1 MYVPT
6 NPNHHLIES
15 SFSSSNSTKASGSGL
30 SCGLSGHS
38 SSSQNTCKRDRIN
51 LKAPGGGS
59 ASCSSCGSE
68 ENSLCRPSNT
78 YNTKEQQQQKAW
90 NTNGSLLEPVVI
102 QQEVRNP
109 KLKKKSTGCPN
120 KFWQK
125 ISQNHYGEKNRES
138 LFTFCLSS
146 TYTSPFN
153 LTIFFLTKKFQLRCI
168 YPKLVGTPSIYYT
181 NSMFG
186 IFL

>member
-1 MYVPT
+1 MQQPLQPQQSHTGKKKNGGDSDQCYSSVYVPT

-109 KLKKKSTGCPN
+109 KLKKKIYWVS
-120 KFWQK
+120 QQVLAK
-125 ISQNHYGEKNRES
+125 ISKSLWRKNRES

-146 TYTSPFN
+146 LS
-153 LTIFFLTKKFQLRCI
+153 
-168 YPKLVGTPSIYYT
+168 SI
-181 NSMFG
+181 
-186 IFL
+186 

>member
-1 MYVPT
+1 MQQPLQPQQSHTGKKKNGGDSDQCYSSVYVPT

-59 ASCSSCGSE
+59 ATCSSCGSE

-109 KLKKKSTGCPN
+109 KLKRKKIYWVSQQVLAKN
-120 KFWQK
+120 ISKLFWLEQK
-125 ISQNHYGEKNRES
+125 MIIILCMQK
-138 LFTFCLSS
+138 
-146 TYTSPFN
+146 PFKDEMH
-153 LTIFFLTKKFQLRCI
+153 L
-168 YPKLVGTPSIYYT
+168 
-181 NSMFG
+181 
-186 IFL
+186 

>member
-1 MYVPT
+1 MMVSELRENKVNFYIFVCFADPYGHYSRPLALAEQHPLQQPLQPLQSHGKKKNGGDSDQCYSSVYVPT

-15 SFSSSNSTKASGSGL
+15 SFSSSSTKASGSGL

-38 SSSQNTCKRDRIN
+38 SSSQNTTCKRDRIN
-51 LKAPGGGS
+51 LKAPGS
-59 ASCSSCGSE
+59 ASCSSSGSE
-68 ENSLCRPSNT
+68 ENSLVRPSNT

-120 KFWQK
+120 KF
-125 ISQNHYGEKNRES
+125 
-138 LFTFCLSS
+138 
-146 TYTSPFN
+146 
-153 LTIFFLTKKFQLRCI
+153 
-168 YPKLVGTPSIYYT
+168 
-181 NSMFG
+181 
-186 IFL
+186 